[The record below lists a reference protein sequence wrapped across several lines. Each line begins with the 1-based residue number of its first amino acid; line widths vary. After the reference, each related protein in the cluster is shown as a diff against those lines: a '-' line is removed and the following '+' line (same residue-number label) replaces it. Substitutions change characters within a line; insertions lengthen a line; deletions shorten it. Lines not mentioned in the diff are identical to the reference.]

1 MLFSFVKFSFAF
13 LLLFA
18 FVSTSFASPALR
30 IDSTVDKKPVAQNRF
45 QPSEKAWKWAD
56 KKLKKMSSDEKIG
69 QLVHIGINARF
80 LNQDSNEFQD
90 LKRQVT
96 ENKIGGIIV
105 FVGGVYETVHLVNRM
120 QEFAETP
127 LSDFRRL

>member
-1 MLFSFVKFSFAF
+1 MLFSFLKFSAA
-13 LLLFA
+13 LLLLLS
-18 FVSTSFASPALR
+18 FVSTSIAIGADNSNKNAR
-30 IDSTVDKKPVAQNRF
+30 TAKQTRF

-56 KKLKKMSSDEKIG
+56 KKLKKMSLDEKIG

-80 LNQDSNEFQD
+80 LSQDSNEFQE

-120 QEFAETP
+120 Q
-127 LSDFRRL
+127 